1 MEATGIHFLFDRWK
15 AGIKSM
21 LSQNLAS
28 NIDKNF
34 DALEPHVQKQLSR
47 YGINADQWALIQ
59 KTSDTLRGFNGNKYL
74 TPTSIKEGLGDKDIQ
89 QVLKNRG
96 TVSDALRDDVA
107 AKQAHYDATKQKLDE
122 ARSKSASLTQ
132 IGTKEEI
139 AARSFVTRYA
149 NELKQAESSLN
160 AHQQILDARLGK
172 IKATPDIQQAL
183 DRYSEYDQ
191 GIDSKSAD
199 ALRNSISDKI
209 LSMYSD
215 AAREGVVSP
224 GIKEQALMYGNLKKG
239 TATSEGIKFLL
250 QFNAWP
256 LAAYNQILERNIY
269 QSLSKKDVVYNMGML
284 VALGVPAGYARMCL
298 NAKISG
304 QPIPNPLS
312 IKTILSATAQSGAL
326 GIMGDEL
333 FGQIQRMGTAGI
345 VALAGPAVGDINDI
359 ASLYGK
365 AMGNA
370 EGENHKLWPDLAR
383 LAVNHVPF
391 ANLFYIK
398 GAYDYLLAYHLLE
411 AASPGWWERQ
421 NQRMRKETGNTMIGY
436 TPGAGVPW
444 GVPGVYLSKGNAS
457 SGVLGNGKLGGIH

>member
-183 DRYSEYDQ
+183 ELSYRQ
-191 GIDSKSAD
+191 G
-199 ALRNSISDKI
+199 
-209 LSMYSD
+209 
-215 AAREGVVSP
+215 
-224 GIKEQALMYGNLKKG
+224 
-239 TATSEGIKFLL
+239 
-250 QFNAWP
+250 
-256 LAAYNQILERNIY
+256 
-269 QSLSKKDVVYNMGML
+269 
-284 VALGVPAGYARMCL
+284 
-298 NAKISG
+298 
-304 QPIPNPLS
+304 
-312 IKTILSATAQSGAL
+312 
-326 GIMGDEL
+326 
-333 FGQIQRMGTAGI
+333 
-345 VALAGPAVGDINDI
+345 
-359 ASLYGK
+359 
-365 AMGNA
+365 
-370 EGENHKLWPDLAR
+370 
-383 LAVNHVPF
+383 
-391 ANLFYIK
+391 
-398 GAYDYLLAYHLLE
+398 
-411 AASPGWWERQ
+411 
-421 NQRMRKETGNTMIGY
+421 
-436 TPGAGVPW
+436 
-444 GVPGVYLSKGNAS
+444 
-457 SGVLGNGKLGGIH
+457 